1 MAPWLRPHRFFP
13 RSDPS
18 TRPSRIVAYLGR
30 SDDEPT
36 AAVPLALGVNEMFFS
51 GQNRILLWRFR
62 AVLTTIEWNHHGAS
76 KGKVLVGNFCF

>member
-1 MAPWLRPHRFFP
+1 MASSAPFF
-13 RSDPS
+13 SQVES
-18 TRPSRIVAYLGR
+18 VHPSRIVAYLGR